1 MLGLLFSFFHW
12 SWGSFLECDLKLI
25 KMLVLHYTL
34 GIAFSMRLDKR
45 VSMLGREEISVVIR
59 NLTFY
64 SLLSA
69 SMPSKCLATTTC
81 M

>member
-1 MLGLLFSFFHW
+1 MLA
-12 SWGSFLECDLKLI
+12 
-25 KMLVLHYTL
+25 LHYTL

-69 SMPSKCLATTTC
+69 SMPSKFLATTTC